1 VRPVNLIPVEERR
14 GEKTPLRT
22 GALPYVIVAVL
33 AVALLGVTLVVL
45 TGNQISD
52 RKAEV
57 ASLQSQVD
65 QAQAEAKK
73 LEAFTSFASLQQAR
87 QETVASLA
95 TSRFD
100 WERVLRELAIV
111 IPGDVWLTEL
121 TASAT
126 TGAGSASSSSSGSS
140 GSSASTEGI
149 EGPSLDI
156 QGCAAGHD
164 AVAGF
169 LAALRDIDGVTRV
182 SVLSSDRQE
191 PSDTGGSATSSAD
204 TGTGGG
210 GACASR
216 SFIATFEVLVAFDN
230 AQPAAT
236 ATGAPT
242 AAAPTTAT
250 SGTSTTPTTTTSTDQ
265 AEVSDAQQQLQQQKD
280 SAAQKTEQGRKA
292 VGTFIPGTGSTP

>member
-1 VRPVNLIPVEERR
+1 VRPVNLIPPEERR
-14 GEKTPLRT
+14 GDKTPLRT
-22 GALPYVIVAVL
+22 GPLPYVIVAVL
-33 AVALLGVTLVVL
+33 AVALAGVTLIVL

-65 QAQAEAKK
+65 QTQAEAKK
-73 LEAFTSFASLQQAR
+73 LESFTSFASLQQAR

-126 TGAGSASSSSSGSS
+126 PGASS

-191 PSDTGGSATSSAD
+191 TSGSGGSTASS
-204 TGTGGG
+204 TGSATGGG

-230 AQPAAT
+230 AQPAAA

-242 AAAPTTAT
+242 AAPTTAT
-250 SGTSTTPTTTTSTDQ
+250 SSTSTTPTTTTSTDQ
-265 AEVSDAQQQLQQQKD
+265 TEISDAQQQLQQQKD